1 MSSDKDLH
9 QPCDS
14 DIFQVSDQGGSKV
27 GVDMQAANSDV
38 DTPPVKNDTPSEGMD
53 ESEVDTSD
61 QRDDRNH
68 EVEEGD
74 ATYRSQRPVP
84 VRRPPDRYGEWVLS
98 SIREMSSDAWSRVEH
113 GKGADKETEAEIV
126 KESKGIAEH
135 LDSFHLWH
143 FVFSVL
149 FRERSVSSFFGQFV
163 SIVYYESGVSG
174 LFGRGWCKRRT
185 KRCLLHGVCN
195 DHEVCSVCF

>member
-1 MSSDKDLH
+1 MLRGLDTSTMSSDNDLH

-14 DIFQVSDQGGSKV
+14 DIFQVSDQGGCKV

-53 ESEVDTSD
+53 ESEVDASD

-98 SIREMSSDAWSRVEH
+98 SIREMSSDA
-113 GKGADKETEAEIV
+113 
-126 KESKGIAEH
+126 
-135 LDSFHLWH
+135 
-143 FVFSVL
+143 
-149 FRERSVSSFFGQFV
+149 
-163 SIVYYESGVSG
+163 
-174 LFGRGWCKRRT
+174 
-185 KRCLLHGVCN
+185 
-195 DHEVCSVCF
+195 